1 MDAGAL
7 GRVYQDQETIYC
19 QGEAGDFMF
28 VILEGKVELYVD
40 RDGQEVSI
48 KLCRDGEFVGEM
60 ALFQREKR
68 SSNARAIGKARLLTV
83 DKKNFLRRV
92 QEDPT
97 IALRLVQNL
106 SQRIHDLDEEIV
118 VLNHVINECL
128 DAQLRQ
134 KGPA

>member
-7 GRVYQDQETIYC
+7 GRVYQDRETIFC
-19 QGEAGDFMF
+19 QGDAGESMY
-28 VILEGKVELYVD
+28 VILEGKVELYID
-40 RDGQEVSI
+40 RDGHETSI
-48 KLCRDGEFVGEM
+48 KLCREGEFVGEM

-68 SSNARAIGKARLLTV
+68 NSNARANGKARLLSV

-92 QEDPT
+92 QEDPS

-106 SQRIHDLDEEIV
+106 SERIHELDEEIV
-118 VLNHVINECL
+118 VLNHVIGECL

-134 KGPA
+134 DKPG